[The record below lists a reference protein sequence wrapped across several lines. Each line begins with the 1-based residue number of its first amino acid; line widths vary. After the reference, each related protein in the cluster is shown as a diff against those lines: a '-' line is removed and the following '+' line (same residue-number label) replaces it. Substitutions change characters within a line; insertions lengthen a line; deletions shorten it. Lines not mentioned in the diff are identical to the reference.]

1 MNLQF
6 QSINKKKSL
15 LWENMCNSSDRDLEG
30 TSERLP
36 GGKA

>member
-15 LWENMCNSSDRDLEG
+15 LWENMCNSSDRGLG
-30 TSERLP
+30 GPSECLP
-36 GGKA
+36 GEKA